1 MLFSNTFSKVVD
13 RAKLYFLRITAQ
25 IRHLIVVEGDIC
37 SLDDY
42 VYSP

>member
-1 MLFSNTFSKVVD
+1 MLFGSTFSKVVD
-13 RAKLYFLRITAQ
+13 RTELYFLRITAQ
-25 IRHLIVVEGDIC
+25 ITHFMVVEGDIC